1 MFPRPVVQFLFRIK
15 APSITPMCLVSS
27 EALTN
32 PHTTI
37 YISRKT
43 DNGDFISLCLCLAV
57 CLSISISFFQS
68 LSIFHP
74 RTITQTQ
81 NASNAYSR
89 QFLVP
94 STKGNCCRHLRLS
107 LKTWNQTLRRNTLPP
122 PHIIF
127 PLICLSVNQN
137 SVKSVWLR

>member
-15 APSITPMCLVSS
+15 APSISQMCLVSS

-43 DNGDFISLCLCLAV
+43 DNGAFISLCLCLAV

-81 NASNAYSR
+81 NASNAYSC
-89 QFLVP
+89 P
-94 STKGNCCRHLRLS
+94 
-107 LKTWNQTLRRNTLPP
+107 KTVSSAVNQKKLLQTLASFIKNMNQTLRRNTLPP
-122 PHIIF
+122 LDIIF

-137 SVKSVWLR
+137 SVKSV